1 MLLQY
6 INKGSNTDY
15 AFTLLLQVK
24 CVFFTDGLQLE
35 DQQKNELLAERRKF
49 GDIMFSPTETPFILF
64 GERFLY
70 QIMWAKARFKF
81 QYFLRLDDDYFVCM
95 DRLVN
100 ELSSRPKANLSWG
113 RYHCHKKHLVYMDES
128 WALFSEDV
136 IEKFLAQDLRAMLCH
151 PFGDQT
157 FTLWINATGVN
168 LTDFD
173 DHRLH
178 YWPPA
183 SKLREFISMTNVCDK
198 FMGVHGSYP
207 DLMQYLWRNSNDG
220 PKNITE
226 LRLLRN
232 TCSLLKVFDVNTFA
246 GIYKHKPKLCLD
258 KPRWDSKLK
267 SWQGSEKLRIKL

>member
-1 MLLQY
+1 M
-6 INKGSNTDY
+6 
-15 AFTLLLQVK
+15 
-24 CVFFTDGLQLE
+24 FFTDGLQLKE
-35 DQQKNELLAERRKF
+35 EQKLKLLKEVKSSK
-49 GDIMFSPTETPFILF
+49 DIMFSPIESDAMVF

-70 QIMWAKARFKF
+70 QIMWAKAKFNF
-81 QYFLRLDDDYFVCM
+81 QYLLRLDDDYFVCM
-95 DRLVN
+95 ERLLN
-100 ELSSRPKANLSWG
+100 ELHFRPKKELSWG
-113 RYHCHKKHLVYMDES
+113 RYHCHDQNLVYMDES

-136 IEKFLAQDLRAMLCH
+136 IEKFLAQNLRSMLCH

-173 DHRLH
+173 DYRLH

-183 SKLREFISMTNVCDK
+183 SKLEGFFSMTDACDE

-226 LRLLRN
+226 LTLLRN
-232 TCSLLKVFDVNTFA
+232 TCSFPKVFDVIGFS
-246 GIYKHKPKLCLD
+246 GIYKYKPKLCLERA
-258 KPRWDSKLK
+258 RWVSMLK
-267 SWQGSEKLRIKL
+267 SWEGSELS